1 MADSLHVAPVEYESH
16 EWRVTAPAL
25 YSERENQRQTGT
37 YQSAILASFS
47 DWEASLSNELL
58 TDAENAS
65 LAVRSYDEAVA
76 HRGAVAPMAAILL
89 RTESTSSS
97 QIEKI
102 TASAKQ
108 LAMAELADRGDLGDR
123 GRARS
128 VNAQTV
134 VGNVRA
140 MEAAGRLAGDL
151 TVSNILDMHRALLSL
166 QPGMENEAGKLRQQ
180 LVWIGGADAAGPRN
194 AAFVPP
200 QHGAVPAA
208 LDDLVRFMARR
219 DIPIVVHLA
228 VAHAQFETIHP
239 FVDGNGRTGRALVQ
253 AMAQARGL
261 IRHAALPLSA
271 GVLTDVTSYFDAL
284 ADFRKGDAGP
294 MVRVFATAARFAAS
308 TGMDL
313 VEKLDAELEKSAE
326 LLSAVR
332 PQSNVWRLL
341 PLLLGQPVVNATYV
355 KSELSLNDA
364 AAQRALA
371 ALVER
376 GVLRERTGRNRNRSW
391 EHPGILQILDDYARM
406 ITRHASH
413 RP

>member
-1 MADSLHVAPVEYESH
+1 MDRLSIPPVDDEAH
-16 EWRVTAPAL
+16 EWRVQAPEL

-37 YQSAILASFS
+37 YHSAILPFIS

-65 LAVRSYDEAVA
+65 LAVRSYDDAVA
-76 HRGAVAPMAAILL
+76 HRGVVAPMAAILL

-97 QIEKI
+97 QIEQI

-108 LAMAELADRGDLGDR
+108 LALAELAERGDLGDQ

-128 VNAQTV
+128 INAQTV

-140 MEAAGRLAGDL
+140 MEAAVRLAGNL
-151 TVSNILDMHRALLSL
+151 TIPNILEMHRALLS
-166 QPGMENEAGKLRQQ
+166 QQAGMEDEAGRLRQQ
-180 LVWIGGADAAGPRN
+180 LVWIGGSDSAGPR
-194 AAFVPP
+194 ATEFVPP
-200 QHGAVPAA
+200 QHHAVPAA

-219 DIPIVVHLA
+219 DIPTMVHLA

-271 GVLTDVTSYFDAL
+271 GVLTDVTRYFDAL
-284 ADFRKGDAGP
+284 AAFRAGDAAP
-294 MVRVFATAARFAAS
+294 MVRVFTTAARFAAS
-308 TGMDL
+308 TGTDL
-313 VEKLDAELEKSAE
+313 VMQLEAELATSRE
-326 LLSAVR
+326 LLGALR
-332 PQSNVWRLL
+332 PQSNAWRLL
-341 PLLLGQPVVNATYV
+341 PLLLSQPVVSAAYV

-371 ALVER
+371 ALVEH
-376 GVLRERTGRNRNRSW
+376 GVLRERTGNYRNRSW
-391 EHPGILQILDDYARM
+391 EHPGILKILDDYARM
-406 ITRHASH
+406 ITRQALR